1 MFDIKENL
9 KKLPDKPG
17 VYMHKDAL
25 GHVIYVGKAVSLKN
39 RVRQYF
45 QSQTNMTPKVRSMVA
60 HIEEFEYITTDSEM
74 EALILECNLIKKY
87 MPKYNV
93 LLRDDKTYPYIK
105 ITMREEYPRI
115 IKTRRIVDDGA
126 KYFGPYSDVGAVNE
140 IIDMLNETYVLK
152 RCSSKSF
159 PTGFRPCLNYH
170 IGQCRGIC
178 TGHVSKAEYRDAIGE
193 VTEFLKGH
201 NKKLLDNLTEKMM
214 QASESL
220 NFERA
225 AEYRD
230 RINAV
235 KAITEKQKV
244 VLGAANDM
252 DMILTAKSSSGY
264 HIILFFVRNG
274 KLSGRESFHMDDAG
288 LTGMRDVEA
297 VVQERAD
304 LIAEFMKQYYTKD
317 MLIPKEIA
325 VEYEPSDVLLLE
337 EWLTAMRGSKVRLF
351 TPQKG
356 DKHALLEMARRD
368 VLEMMKVLDDRAASR
383 SERENAVSAELD
395 KLFGEKY
402 RRIKMLEMVR
412 TARDKVE
419 TQSQNGTAKDRAAE
433 SSVNYDSERCSWRIE
448 SYDISNT
455 SGVDSVGGMVVF
467 ENGRP
472 QRKSY
477 RKFKIKTVD
486 GPDDYSSMQEVI
498 YRRFRRAQKGDAGF
512 SYMPDIIF
520 VDGGLGHVH
529 AVQEVLDAMNLHIIV
544 AGMVK
549 DDRHR
554 TRGLIVDEKEIDLK
568 ERPVLFRY
576 VTTIQDEVHRFSI
589 DYHHGLR
596 NKSMQKSMLDD
607 APGIGERRK
616 KALLSRFGSIENMR
630 KADVSELAETEGMTM
645 RAAESLK
652 LYLAAKES
660 EINNR

>member
-201 NKKLLDNLTEKMM
+201 NKKMLDNLTEKMM

-645 RAAESLK
+645 RAAKSLK

>member
-645 RAAESLK
+645 RAAKSLK